1 MRTNS
6 TSQLHLLADPLKA
19 QISIVVEPVGNHGR
33 FSARFDGRVLVA
45 SSRQPF
51 LDAAR
56 VLLAEGRDPSIILTM
71 RHAGNPTECLRARLG
86 VAAGLTVRD
95 EDGRPPRFARWRPLH
110 LGDGSARTAAGRGV
124 TVVSLQRVRVTAP
137 SAQKDRKQGGTQ
149 RRARA
154 GNPTSAP
161 PSTRIS
167 PTLSDPG

>member
-1 MRTNS
+1 MKTNS
-6 TSQLHLLADPLKA
+6 TSQLHPLVHLLADPLKA
-19 QISIVVEPVGNHGR
+19 QVSIVVEPVGNHGR

-86 VAAGLTVRD
+86 VAAGLTVRE

-110 LGDGSARTAAGRGV
+110 LGDGSARTAVRPRSECTCNSALCTKGSKAVRNTTTRPSGQSDKRAAGC
-124 TVVSLQRVRVTAP
+124 VS
-137 SAQKDRKQGGTQ
+137 
-149 RRARA
+149 RR
-154 GNPTSAP
+154 P
-161 PSTRIS
+161 
-167 PTLSDPG
+167 